1 MNRKDERGGGGQKEA
16 DCYVL
21 LSATICAV
29 LGPVTSRQ
37 DGRNIS
43 CG

>member
-1 MNRKDERGGGGQKEA
+1 MKEEEADKKEA